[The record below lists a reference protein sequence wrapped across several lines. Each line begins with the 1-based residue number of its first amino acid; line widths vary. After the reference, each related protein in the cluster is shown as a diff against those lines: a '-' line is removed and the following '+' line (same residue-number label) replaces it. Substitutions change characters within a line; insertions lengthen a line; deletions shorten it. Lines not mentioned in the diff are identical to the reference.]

1 LALFSR
7 YYSVRNQFQKIMK
20 SPSSYI
26 QRHENYIQRRIAQI
40 HEHIT
45 SCQNAA
51 QLIKNI
57 ITCFIDEDYNFISF
71 YPGDI
76 EPLNE
81 LSSIYKEWDIIQ
93 DGDFLG
99 FLYQGLSTSAHKK
112 HKGQFFTPHSIVDY
126 LIQSALSEN
135 ADIENIT
142 MMDPSCGS
150 GHFLIEVYKALMSR
164 YVDMGWKT
172 ADAAKNII
180 SKNIFGLDLDPV
192 AADIARHNL
201 FKISGYI
208 SANIQTADY
217 IIPEIFTANANLE
230 ERTYDLIIGNPP
242 WGATLNNNQKK
253 FIKEMYESSRTGIN
267 SFTLFIEK
275 SISLLSHKGT
285 LAFIVPEA
293 YLNIKAH
300 QASRR
305 LVLDS
310 CCIKEIRLLGEQ
322 FKKVYAP
329 SIALICTK
337 NSCEQERKRNIVRII
352 HPLSSETGTALL
364 IPQNYYQSTF
374 QNIFNIHFSKRA
386 ETIITKIQENG
397 TSYLLNNAHF
407 FLGIVT
413 GANDH
418 FLSKNRSDHHPDS
431 ILIGKD
437 IDKYRISFSGNYFKY
452 STDSLQQVAPQH
464 LYSAKGKILYKF
476 IGKRLT
482 FAVDNTG
489 YYTLNNVNGFIPKI
503 DNCTPEYLTALLN
516 SPIIQYFYEK
526 NFFTV
531 KVLRNNLE
539 KLPIRILPHLEMKRI
554 SKLSETAASTTST
567 SERDASIDLINDI
580 FFHAYGIS
588 EKEAVRMIYG
598 ATAEDPGQGFIFTR

>member
-1 LALFSR
+1 
-7 YYSVRNQFQKIMK
+7 MK

-26 QRHENYIQRRIAQI
+26 QRHENYIQRRIALI
-40 HEHIT
+40 HEHI
-45 SCQNAA
+45 SSHLEAP
-51 QLIKNI
+51 QLINDI
-57 ITCFIDEDYNFISF
+57 ITCFINEDYNFISF
-71 YPGDI
+71 YSGDI

-81 LSSIYKEWDIIQ
+81 LSFLYKEWNILE

-99 FLYQGLSTSAHKK
+99 FLYQGLSTTAHKK
-112 HKGQFFTPHSIVDY
+112 HKGQFFTPQSIVDY

-142 MMDPSCGS
+142 IMDPSCGS
-150 GHFLIEVYKALMSR
+150 GHFLIELYKALMIR
-164 YVDMGWKT
+164 YIDLGWNKT
-172 ADAAKNII
+172 DANLNII
-180 SKNIFGLDLDPV
+180 YKNLFGIDLDPI
-192 AADIARHNL
+192 AAEIARHNL
-201 FKISGYI
+201 FKISGLL
-208 SANIQTADY
+208 STNIQNIDFIT
-217 IIPEIFTANANLE
+217 PEIFSTKTDLE
-230 ERTYDLIIGNPP
+230 EKTYDIIISNPP
-242 WGATLNNNQKK
+242 WGAALNSSQKK
-253 FIKEMYESSRTGIN
+253 LIKGIYKSAKTGIN
-267 SFTLFIEK
+267 SFSIFIEK
-275 SISLLSHKGT
+275 SISLLSQKGT
-285 LAFIVPEA
+285 LAFLIPEA

-300 QASRR
+300 QASRK

-310 CCIKEIRLLGEQ
+310 CRIKEIRLLGDQ

-329 SIALICTK
+329 SIAITCTK
-337 NSCEQERKRNIVRII
+337 ASSEQERTSNIVRII

-397 TSYLLNNAHF
+397 SACLLNNARF

-413 GANDH
+413 GSNDH
-418 FLSKNRSDHHPDS
+418 FLSKNKSEQHPDS

-437 IDKYRISFSGNYFKY
+437 IDKYRISFSGNYFNY
-452 STDSLQQVAPQH
+452 NTDSLQQVAPQH
-464 LYSAKGKILYKF
+464 LYSSKGKILYKF

-489 YYTLNNVNGFIPKI
+489 FYTLNNVNGFIPKL

-539 KLPIRILPHLEMKRI
+539 KIPIQILPYKEMKRV
-554 SKLSETAASTTST
+554 SKLSETAASST
-567 SERDASIDLINDI
+567 SISEREATIELINDI

-598 ATAEDPGQGFIFTR
+598 ATAEDPGQGFIFSR